1 MAHFEMLPL
10 ERGNNV
16 LELYRQKE
24 YLNLNPPYQR
34 LSVWNR
40 DKSERFVD
48 SIINGF
54 DIPKL
59 YFHWIP
65 PRAANEP
72 RLGGHDPRFS
82 VIDGKQRLLALWAF
96 IDGVIKL
103 PPDFVFFDDETIKA
117 AGATYTDLLR
127 NFGTLRARFDSYDL
141 PVTVVYADDDDFIE
155 QLFRRLNL
163 QMPLSA
169 PEQRNAFGAP
179 LPFVI
184 RRIAVSPFFH
194 SPAALL
200 RNDRLQHYDLAAKFL
215 HITRANQI
223 VSTNKKR
230 LDSFVL
236 EFSNLRTKNDPA
248 ASEAV
253 VHALENKTTAIL
265 DEMTKLFVH
274 RDPLLRGAGR
284 VTLYFHVIRTHQ
296 KQQQDVKF
304 DRSMLVQFD
313 EEVTAARKKADLRSG
328 GSNEPMTN
336 REQYLREFDRHRQ
349 SPNDVSAL
357 RQQFGYLRR
366 YLIEQF
372 DVSLPEAD

>member
-1 MAHFEMLPL
+1 MARFEMLPL

-24 YLNLNPPYQR
+24 YLNLIPPYQR

-40 DKSERFVD
+40 DKSERFID

-59 YFHWIP
+59 YFHWIS
-65 PRAANEP
+65 PRAGNEP
-72 RLGGHDPRFS
+72 RLGGHSPRFS

-96 IDGVIKL
+96 IDGEIKL
-103 PPDFVFFDDETIKA
+103 PSDFVFFDDESIKA
-117 AGATYTDLLR
+117 GGATYTDLIK

-141 PVTVVYADDDDFIE
+141 PITVVYADDDDFIE

-179 LPFVI
+179 LPYFI
-184 RRIAVSPFFH
+184 RRIAVSPFFQ

-215 HITRANQI
+215 YITRANQI
-223 VSTNKKR
+223 VSTKKEP
-230 LDSFVL
+230 LDSFVR
-236 EFSNLRTKNDPA
+236 EFSNLRAANDPA
-248 ASEAV
+248 ASDEAV
-253 VHALENKTTAIL
+253 LELENQTTGIL
-265 DEMTKLFVH
+265 DEMAKLFVD
-274 RDPLLRGAGR
+274 RDTLLRQVGR

-296 KQQQDVKF
+296 KHQREVMF
-304 DRSMLVQFD
+304 DRSMLVQFN
-313 EEVTAARKKADLRSG
+313 EEVTAARRKADRRAG
-328 GSNEPMTN
+328 GSDESMTD
-336 REQYLREFDRHRQ
+336 RELYLREFDRHRQ
-349 SPNDVSAL
+349 SPNDASAL
-357 RQQFGYLRR
+357 RQQFGYLNT
-366 YLIEQF
+366 YLSEQF
-372 DVSLPEAD
+372 EVSLPEAD